1 MAKKMKNANG
11 EGSVTKYKDGRW
23 CARHTFHTPDGRPMR
38 KAFYGRTKA
47 EALAKKNKALADYYN
62 GLMVFDAEN
71 LSLRHFLERWLNDS
85 KRGTVKDTTFESYST
100 EIRRHVVPALGRVK
114 LKNLN
119 AAHLQGL
126 YRAKLDEGLSP
137 RTVDYL
143 HDLVKQALKQ
153 ARRWGLV
160 AQNVAVTGGPTPPA
174 S

>member
-1 MAKKMKNANG
+1 M
-11 EGSVTKYKDGRW
+11 
-23 CARHTFHTPDGRPMR
+23 
-38 KAFYGRTKA
+38 
-47 EALAKKNKALADYYN
+47 
-62 GLMVFDAEN
+62 
-71 LSLRHFLERWLNDS
+71 
-85 KRGTVKDTTFESYST
+85 KDTTFESYST

-119 AAHLQGL
+119 AAHLQGF
-126 YRAKLDEGLSP
+126 YRAELDEGLSP